1 MNHSRLL
8 GTLLSFG
15 SFGVIFSSN
24 SVHASDAIS
33 ASGQAAGV
41 SAMLVVSMPL
51 ISVGAFVKGA
61 SMTATQLSQEHSS
74 SHKHYQANSKP
85 KLPPPMQ
92 VKSIEIQQGGG
103 YQVKLQDPVTPD
115 NQAELRWPARQD
127 NPTTGFKVGEL
138 VHFQP
143 NKEGIGWT
151 VRSAREEALAFV
163 PTVEAAN
170 HVLSET
176 LR

>member
-1 MNHSRLL
+1 MYCLEINPSHINLL
-8 GTLLSFG
+8 PLQEWELHHESFTPPG
-15 SFGVIFSSN
+15 YSLVIWIIRSNFSSN
-24 SVHASDAIS
+24 SVHASDAISASGDAIS

-138 VHFQP
+138 VHS
-143 NKEGIGWT
+143 NLIRK
-151 VRSAREEALAFV
+151 A
-163 PTVEAAN
+163 
-170 HVLSET
+170 
-176 LR
+176 